1 MYRHVPVGQPQKHGF
16 SMNYFTSIGLSALTE
31 EMREHLMV
39 SQAFNDLFYVRADV
53 LLSRTRPT

>member
-1 MYRHVPVGQPQKHGF
+1 
-16 SMNYFTSIGLSALTE
+16 MNYFTSIGLSALTE